1 MSQRA
6 RIGWTAA
13 SITRRLLLDRFIK
26 QIQFDAECDENVVDE
41 KIEICPAC

>member
-13 SITRRLLLDRFIK
+13 GIMRRLLLNRFIK
-26 QIQFDAECDENVVDE
+26 QIQFDAEYDENIVDE
-41 KIEICPAC
+41 KTEICPAC